1 MEQFRGGAA
10 GVPEN
15 PEQGGLAR
23 EQEIVR
29 VSVLGII
36 LNLLI
41 AASRIVLGF
50 LTSSIAIM
58 SEGVNNAMDA
68 LTSALTLVGT
78 KLSRKH
84 PDSRHPFGYGR
95 IEYLT
100 SLTVAVIII
109 VAGAEMMT
117 ESVKLII
124 KPQKLS
130 VSLSAMAI
138 VGGAAVVKFFLGVYT
153 IRTGKRTGSGSLAA
167 IGLEGRND
175 SLASVLTIA
184 SAAIYLALRISIDAY
199 VGIVMAVLILKAGL
213 EVLKDTVSELLGRPG
228 QKELADELY
237 RKIRRTPGILGAA
250 DMMLHNY
257 GPGAWSG
264 SVNIE
269 IDHRKNI
276 GEIYGE
282 IHRLQ
287 LEIMQE

>member
-130 VSLSAMAI
+130 VSLPAMAI

-153 IRTGKRTGSGSLAA
+153 IRTGKRTGSGLLAA

-175 SLASVLTIA
+175 SFASVLTIA
-184 SAAIYLALRISIDAY
+184 SAAIYLALHISIDAY

-237 RKIRRTPGILGAA
+237 RKIRRPPGSLALLI
-250 DMMLHNY
+250 
-257 GPGAWSG
+257 
-264 SVNIE
+264 
-269 IDHRKNI
+269 
-276 GEIYGE
+276 
-282 IHRLQ
+282 
-287 LEIMQE
+287 